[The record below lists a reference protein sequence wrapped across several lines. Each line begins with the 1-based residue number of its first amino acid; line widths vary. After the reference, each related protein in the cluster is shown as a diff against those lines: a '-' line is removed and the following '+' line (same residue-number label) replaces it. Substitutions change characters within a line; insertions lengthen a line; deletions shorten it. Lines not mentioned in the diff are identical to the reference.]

1 MAVGV
6 TTCFRLDPRATVN
19 PRDPWG
25 ALLLGTRCRPSLSAA
40 AGGGRCEEAGPLR
53 IAGRE
58 AVLAI
63 TDVRRAPA
71 PDLIG
76 CRCSACSCWLAAS
89 ASTLHVINHAPRHS
103 AAGRVFVCGRLDPAW
118 SHWSRWVR
126 SLDERVPRACCVKML
141 CGTRPSR
148 SWRLPDLLPDCGAS
162 VLAEAGCG
170 PRSPFSKGS

>member
-1 MAVGV
+1 MRVSSLSIKNVSLVAHWRKGRGNEAWEHCVCSAVSSA
-6 TTCFRLDPRATVN
+6 DPRQQHDVLFARSSAHDKPTGSMGSSL
-19 PRDPWG
+19 PWHSLPAV
-25 ALLLGTRCRPSLSAA
+25 ALS
-40 AGGGRCEEAGPLR
+40 GGWWWCEEAGPLR

-103 AAGRVFVCGRLDPAW
+103 ACLLYTSPSPRDRTR
-118 SHWSRWVR
+118 SR
-126 SLDERVPRACCVKML
+126 M
-141 CGTRPSR
+141 PS
-148 SWRLPDLLPDCGAS
+148 SA
-162 VLAEAGCG
+162 
-170 PRSPFSKGS
+170 

>member
-1 MAVGV
+1 MRALERIPRP
-6 TTCFRLDPRATVN
+6 TFRI
-19 PRDPWG
+19 G
-25 ALLLGTRCRPSLSAA
+25 KSPSTP
-40 AGGGRCEEAGPLR
+40 GGGRGLIVKKCKKRISTGQAAALQVFALHSALHDVLFRGSQAHDKPTGSMGSSLPWHSLPAVALSGGRWWCEEAGPLR

-103 AAGRVFVCGRLDPAW
+103 AAGRVFVCGPGGCTA
-118 SHWSRWVR
+118 VR
-126 SLDERVPRACCVKML
+126 RGHLVHAV
-141 CGTRPSR
+141 
-148 SWRLPDLLPDCGAS
+148 
-162 VLAEAGCG
+162 
-170 PRSPFSKGS
+170 